1 MRLALVTA
9 PRPRLVTVEQSSGLA
24 LVGAAP
30 APASTVV
37 APVAGPP
44 GPQGP
49 PGPVGPAGGS
59 ALERPAATNLSGHRV
74 VRQRPDGGVE
84 YADPDDIASLATVLG
99 VTTGAALS
107 GAPATVIGSGPMTEP
122 SWSWTPGATLYL
134 GAAGALVETPPSA
147 PSALLVVA
155 VATSPTSILVR
166 IGAPIQL
173 A

>member
-9 PRPRLVTVEQSSGLA
+9 PRPRTIAVEQSTGLA
-24 LVGAAP
+24 LVGPAP
-30 APASTVV
+30 APSVAVV

-49 PGPVGPAGGS
+49 QGPIGPAGGS

-84 YADPDDIASLATVLG
+84 YADPTDLASLGTVLG
-99 VTTGAALS
+99 VTSGAALS
-107 GAPATVIGSGPMTEP
+107 GAPTTVIGSGPMTEP

-134 GAAGALVETPPSA
+134 GPAGALVETSPSA